1 VTDEYAGITIIID
14 QGPRRTVVN
23 VPHAEDVRVDAVD
36 DRRRRDDLCPPF
48 FAPPIVDEP
57 VLMRLNFRP
66 IGEYT
71 SPRGTQPHAP
81 HRPRSLRAR
90 TGRGRPV
97 RHPRRRERRRLVTV
111 TKRELLTVASI
122 DDDPK
127 AIINALLE
135 LPQDLHLT
143 SIEISEERQNWAG
156 HRFAAVPVTFTFERR
171 TTDG

>member
-1 VTDEYAGITIIID
+1 
-14 QGPRRTVVN
+14 
-23 VPHAEDVRVDAVD
+23 
-36 DRRRRDDLCPPF
+36 
-48 FAPPIVDEP
+48 
-57 VLMRLNFRP
+57 
-66 IGEYT
+66 
-71 SPRGTQPHAP
+71 
-81 HRPRSLRAR
+81 
-90 TGRGRPV
+90 
-97 RHPRRRERRRLVTV
+97 VTV